1 MKQAAEREAAA
12 PRLQE
17 AMSPAARV
25 SLHTIG
31 TPAVARSER
40 TWGRPPFQM
49 KTRVGC
55 SGFCSA
61 HGLPVAAGNAS
72 GGGSAASRH
81 LAAGRHLAPGR
92 HLAAGRHLAPGCG
105 PAAAGPAA
113 PGAVRQQALQTPEST
128 SDHPTRV
135 LAGAATSASRHRR
148 PTTTG
153 RLQTTARRGPVQAGG
168 EYSWL
173 SRRCC

>member
-12 PRLQE
+12 PRLEE
-17 AMSPAARV
+17 AMSPAARAPP
-25 SLHTIG
+25 HAIG

-40 TWGRPPFQM
+40 TWGRPPFQV

-72 GGGSAASRH
+72 GGGS
-81 LAAGRHLAPGR
+81 AAGRHLAPGR

-113 PGAVRQQALQTPEST
+113 PGAVTQQALQTPEPT

-135 LAGAATSASRHRR
+135 LAGAATSASRRRR